1 MPGPQWMRRRHNPEA
16 HPERSEEERAERR
29 ARQLRYYEERRLQPI
44 EDDLAVFAAYWFSAF
59 SCNPRAIHD
68 KLGELLPD
76 VRRVWVVQRDLMD
89 SAPPGFECVA
99 SRSRDYFDLIARAK
113 WFVNNV
119 NFPNH
124 YVKRDG
130 TVHIQTHHGTP
141 LKKMGMDNVLQQPDQ
156 PEDAVDTMLKR
167 ISRWDFS
174 LSSNPYSTEIWT
186 RVYPGHYETLEYGY
200 PRNDVLANA
209 TADDVRAARRS
220 LGIADG
226 KRAVLFAPTHR
237 EYVQGFVPTF
247 DVARV
252 AGELGADSVLM
263 TRPHYAYDEDPHL
276 GELHRAGRI
285 LDVATHPTIE
295 QLYLAADV
303 LVTDYSSSMFDY
315 AVLDRP
321 IVIHAPDWE
330 EYQQRRGTYFDL
342 LAEPPG
348 LVTRTDDELVEAL
361 RGGADDAAAAQAR
374 AAFRARFC
382 PFDDGHAA
390 ERVVRRVWSV

>member
-16 HPERSEEERAERR
+16 HPERSEEERAKRR
-29 ARQLRYYEERRLQPI
+29 ARQLRHYEECRLQPI

-68 KLGELLPD
+68 KLGELLPG
-76 VRRVWVVQRDLMD
+76 VRRVWVIQRDLMD
-89 SAPPGFECVA
+89 TAPPGFECVA
-99 SRSRDYFDLIARAK
+99 SRSREYFDVLARAK

-141 LKKMGMDNVLQQPDQ
+141 LKKMGMDNILQQPDQ
-156 PEDAVDTMLKR
+156 PEDAVETMLKR
-167 ISRWDFS
+167 TSRWDYS
-174 LSSNPYSTEIWT
+174 LSSNPFSTEVWT
-186 RVYPGHYETLEYGY
+186 RVYPGDYESLEYGY

-209 TADDVRAARRS
+209 TADEVRAARRS
-220 LGIADG
+220 LGIADDV
-226 KRAVLFAPTHR
+226 RAVLYAPTHR
-237 EYVQGFVPTF
+237 EYVQGFTPTF
-247 DVARV
+247 DVARM
-252 AGELGADSVLM
+252 ADKLGSGVVLM
-263 TRPHYAYDEDPHL
+263 SRPHYAYDEDPRMA
-276 GELHRAGRI
+276 ELHAAGRI
-285 LDVATHPTIE
+285 LDVAAHPTIE

-303 LVTDYSSSMFDY
+303 LVTDYSSTMFDFS
-315 AVLDRP
+315 VLDRP

-330 EYQQRRGTYFDL
+330 EYQRRRGTYFDV

-348 LVTRTDDELVEAL
+348 VVTRTDDELLDAL
-361 RGGADDAAAAQAR
+361 TSGADDAAAR

-382 PFDDGHAA
+382 PWDDGKAA

>member
-16 HPERSEEERAERR
+16 HPERSEEERAKRRERQR
-29 ARQLRYYEERRLQPI
+29 RYYEELRLEPV

-68 KLGELLPD
+68 KLGELLPH
-76 VRRVWVVQRDLMD
+76 VRRVWVIQRDLMD
-89 SAPPGFECVA
+89 AAPPGFECVA
-99 SRSRDYFDLIARAK
+99 ARSREYYDVIARAK
-113 WFVNNV
+113 FFVNNV

-124 YVKRDG
+124 MVKRDG

-141 LKKMGMDNVLQQPDQ
+141 LKKMGLDNIVQQPDQ
-156 PEDAVDTMLKR
+156 PEDAVETMLKR
-167 ISRWDFS
+167 TSRWDYS

-186 RVYPGHYETLEYGY
+186 RVYPGHYESLEYGY

-209 TADDVRAARRS
+209 SADDVRAARRS
-220 LGIADG
+220 LGIADDA
-226 KRAVLFAPTHR
+226 RSVLYAPTHR
-237 EYVQGFVPTF
+237 EYVQGFTPTF
-247 DVARV
+247 DVARM
-252 AGELGADSVLM
+252 AENLGSGTVLM
-263 TRPHYAYDEDPHL
+263 TRPHYAYDEDPRL
-276 GELHRAGRI
+276 GDLHRAGRI
-285 LDVATHPTIE
+285 LDVAAHPTIE

-303 LVTDYSSSMFDY
+303 LVTDYSSTMFDF

-321 IVIHAPDWE
+321 IIIHAPDWE

-348 LVTRTDDELVEAL
+348 VVTRTDAELLDAL
-361 RGGADDAAAAQAR
+361 TTGADDASAR

-382 PFDDGHAA
+382 PYDDGKAA
-390 ERVVRRVWSV
+390 ERVVRRVWSM